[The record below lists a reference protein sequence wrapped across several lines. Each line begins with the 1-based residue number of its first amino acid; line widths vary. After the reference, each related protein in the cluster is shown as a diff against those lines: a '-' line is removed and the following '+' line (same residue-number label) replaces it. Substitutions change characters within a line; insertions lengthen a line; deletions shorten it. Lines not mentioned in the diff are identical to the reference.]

1 MFLPPTSIPR
11 EFVAITV
18 RVKMRF
24 YASDEIRIILLRFP
38 LEAAAWFYGLSFK
51 ITCASFAR

>member
-38 LEAAAWFYGLSFK
+38 LEAAA
-51 ITCASFAR
+51 